1 MQFQFSQYQYQTDA
15 ADAVC
20 DVFDGQPLQDGVS
33 YIRDVGIRKPV
44 FPDPEPIQDT
54 LFEDNRPKQA
64 TFNSYDED
72 DDTGYRNADL
82 LLTYERLLANV
93 KNVQRRQNLEES
105 PKLYADPA
113 GAVELA
119 MEEADRQN
127 WELLYYDNTDPE
139 EGRPEYILDNN
150 PSSYWHSNY
159 RDGQQ
164 KPYPFTFVIDM
175 KDELMVGKLGAMS
188 RENNYY
194 TKGISYYISDD
205 DEFTAGNPDGNQ
217 WTYIG
222 EIELLKQNGMQWSE
236 VITSTLEKQVKGRY
250 LKIICTSGHGASHLG
265 AIAEITVQKVTAI
278 DGEDL

>member
-1 MQFQFSQYQYQTDA
+1 M
-15 ADAVC
+15 
-20 DVFDGQPLQDGVS
+20 
-33 YIRDVGIRKPV
+33 
-44 FPDPEPIQDT
+44 
-54 LFEDNRPKQA
+54 
-64 TFNSYDED
+64 
-72 DDTGYRNADL
+72 
-82 LLTYERLLANV
+82 
-93 KNVQRRQNLEES
+93 
-105 PKLYADPA
+105 
-113 GAVELA
+113 
-119 MEEADRQN
+119 
-127 WELLYYDNTDPE
+127 
-139 EGRPEYILDNN
+139 DNN

-250 LKIICTSGHGASHLG
+250 LKIMYQWTWSIPFGGYCRNYGTKSNRNRRGRF
-265 AIAEITVQKVTAI
+265 VTNWLLNI
-278 DGEDL
+278 K